1 MNEFEEL
8 FFDTLIVFYVTLHYV
23 SQRKFLEAVTL
34 SKHTL
39 SQIENCVD
47 FSQRSAQ
54 SLGSHAEMV
63 EYRAKYLE
71 KDIAT
76 KSKMV
81 LVKTHARFLSA
92 QAEQEV
98 ADRK

>member
-1 MNEFEEL
+1 
-8 FFDTLIVFYVTLHYV
+8 
-23 SQRKFLEAVTL
+23 
-34 SKHTL
+34 
-39 SQIENCVD
+39 
-47 FSQRSAQ
+47 
-54 SLGSHAEMV
+54 MV